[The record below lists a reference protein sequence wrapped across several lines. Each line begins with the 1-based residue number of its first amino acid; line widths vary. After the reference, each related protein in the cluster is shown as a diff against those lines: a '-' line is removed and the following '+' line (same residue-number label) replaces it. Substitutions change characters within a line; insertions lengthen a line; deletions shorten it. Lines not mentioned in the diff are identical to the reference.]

1 MSYVKEIFKEDNP
14 MYKIDSLFDEWEVDY
29 AYSSFGYENLWRTVK
44 DNLTEE
50 WLELYLDNE
59 TEMEDYIHDKFY
71 YYYDRKDFDC
81 DIKVNITIDCGN
93 MNTDY
98 TEDNVLNYYGK
109 GNMPELSSIRWLA
122 IQQGKE
128 KELEEV
134 LEKYNAE
141 EISYDEIEDKLCKSC
156 VREFENLSS
165 HMGTMTF
172 MVEMPIMEVARLIE
186 IQNENYLK
194 EYKYDTRNHPCKS
207 YIELGKETECGLFD
221 TWNGGGSVLEIEL
234 EKNVQIPLMYCKFC
248 PDGAKVY
255 GYDVD
260 EVYGLIGSCWKDSY
274 LGLKD
279 SE

>member
-1 MSYVKEIFKEDNP
+1 MV
-14 MYKIDSLFDEWEVDY
+14 
-29 AYSSFGYENLWRTVK
+29 
-44 DNLTEE
+44 
-50 WLELYLDNE
+50 
-59 TEMEDYIHDKFY
+59 
-71 YYYDRKDFDC
+71 
-81 DIKVNITIDCGN
+81 DCGN

-98 TEDNVLNYYGK
+98 TEDNVLNYWGE
-109 GNMPELSSIRWLA
+109 GVMPELSSIRWLA
-122 IQQGKE
+122 RQQGKE

-141 EISYDEIEDKLCKSC
+141 EISYDEIEDKFCKSC
-156 VREFENLSS
+156 IQEFENLTS

-172 MVEMPIMEVARLIE
+172 LVKMPIMEVVRLIE
-186 IQNENYLK
+186 LQNENYLK
-194 EYKYDTRNHPCKS
+194 EHKYDPRNHPCKS

-221 TWNGGGSVLEIEL
+221 TWHGGGSVLEIEL
-234 EKNVQIPLMYCKFC
+234 EKNVKIPLMYCKFC

-260 EVYGLIGSCWKDSY
+260 EVYGLICDCWKDSY